1 MWFEC
6 IVVCLSIKGLTEGP
20 KYVMG
25 TSTVDAAT
33 IVSPPTTAVKVDA
46 DRQGGSAWE
55 GKAEATTIVVTPV
68 KGTPFMVVT
77 KVEAVK
83 YDGSSWLAMCPEEKN
98 ICLKMKGSV
107 ENVDACWW
115 RQGFIVSTAEL
126 L

>member
-1 MWFEC
+1 M
-6 IVVCLSIKGLTEGP
+6 
-20 KYVMG
+20 
-25 TSTVDAAT
+25 
-33 IVSPPTTAVKVDA
+33 
-46 DRQGGSAWE
+46 
-55 GKAEATTIVVTPV
+55 

-115 RQGFIVSTAEL
+115 R
-126 L
+126 